1 MMDLILVALLSV
13 AVFFLFIFVYV
24 RESAI
29 NKKLKLYEK
38 TFDLI
43 NQHIHKLEK
52 ELKNK
57 SAQVSTD
64 GQSSQEMEEFSEVS
78 KLIIEKFHELQKDNL
93 EFKESLVERYLE
105 LESKMK
111 PLISVTPTSTG
122 LDENKI
128 VTLFSNGFGVE
139 DIAKQLRIGTGE
151 VEFVLKLH
159 DIK

>member
-13 AVFFLFIFVYV
+13 AVFFLFVFVYV

-38 TFDLI
+38 TFDLL
-43 NQHIHKLEK
+43 NQNIHKLEK
-52 ELKNK
+52 EVK
-57 SAQVSTD
+57 SRAVQAIETQGSPDT
-64 GQSSQEMEEFSEVS
+64 EEFSEVS

-105 LESKMK
+105 LENKMK
-111 PLISVTPTSTG
+111 PLTSVTPSSTG
-122 LDENKI
+122 LDEDKI
-128 VTLFSNGFGVE
+128 VTLFSNGFSIE
-139 DIAKQLRIGTGE
+139 EIAKQLRIGTGE

>member
-13 AVFFLFIFVYV
+13 AVFFLFVFVYV

-38 TFDLI
+38 TFDLL
-43 NQHIHKLEK
+43 NQNIHKLEK
-52 ELKNK
+52 EVK
-57 SAQVSTD
+57 SRAVQAIETQASPD
-64 GQSSQEMEEFSEVS
+64 MEEFSEVS

-105 LESKMK
+105 LENKMK
-111 PLISVTPTSTG
+111 PLTSVTPSSTG

-128 VTLFSNGFGVE
+128 VTLFSNGFSIE
-139 DIAKQLRIGTGE
+139 EIAKQLRIGTGE

>member
-1 MMDLILVALLSV
+1 MMDLILVALISI
-13 AVFFLFIFVYV
+13 AVFFLFIFVYI

-43 NQHIHKLEK
+43 NQNLHRLEK
-52 ELKNK
+52 EVKAK
-57 SAQVSTD
+57 SVAVKEGGMSA
-64 GQSSQEMEEFSEVS
+64 SELEEFSEVS
-78 KLIIEKFHELQKDNL
+78 RVIIDKFHELQKDNL
-93 EFKESLVERYLE
+93 EFKESLVERYLD

-111 PLISVTPTSTG
+111 PLTSVTPSSTG

-128 VTLFSNGFGVE
+128 VSLFSNGFGIE
-139 DIAKQLRIGTGE
+139 EIAKQLRIGTGE

>member
-1 MMDLILVALLSV
+1 MIDLILVALLSV
-13 AVFFLFIFVYV
+13 AVFFLFVFVYV

-38 TFDLI
+38 TFDLL
-43 NQHIHKLEK
+43 NQNIHKLEK
-52 ELKNK
+52 EVK
-57 SAQVSTD
+57 SRAVQAVETQGSPD
-64 GQSSQEMEEFSEVS
+64 MEEFSEVS

-105 LESKMK
+105 LENKMK
-111 PLISVTPTSTG
+111 PLTSVTPSSTG

-128 VTLFSNGFGVE
+128 VTLFSNGFSIE
-139 DIAKQLRIGTGE
+139 EIAKQLRIGTGE

>member
-13 AVFFLFIFVYV
+13 AVFFLFVFVYV

-38 TFDLI
+38 TFDLL
-43 NQHIHKLEK
+43 NQNIHKLEK
-52 ELKNK
+52 EVK
-57 SAQVSTD
+57 SKAAQAIETQ
-64 GQSSQEMEEFSEVS
+64 GSQDMEEFSEVS

-93 EFKESLVERYLE
+93 EFKESLVERYLD
-105 LESKMK
+105 LEAKMK
-111 PLISVTPTSTG
+111 PLTSVTPSSTG

-128 VTLFSNGFGVE
+128 VTLFSNGFSIE
-139 DIAKQLRIGTGE
+139 EIAKQLRIGTGE

>member
-1 MMDLILVALLSV
+1 MMDLILVALISV
-13 AVFFLFIFVYV
+13 AVFFLFIFVYI

-43 NQHIHKLEK
+43 NQNIHKLEK
-52 ELKNK
+52 EIK
-57 SAQVSTD
+57 SKQVVAKEGVDTN
-64 GQSSQEMEEFSEVS
+64 MEEFSEVS
-78 KLIIEKFHELQKDNL
+78 RLIIEKFHELQKDNL
-93 EFKESLVERYLE
+93 EFKEGLVERYLD
-105 LESKMK
+105 LEHKMK
-111 PLISVTPTSTG
+111 PLTSVTPSSTG

-128 VTLFSNGFGVE
+128 VSLFSNGFAIE
-139 DIAKQLRIGTGE
+139 EIAKQLRIGTGE